1 MKKLL
6 VLLGIL
12 AAFSFVA
19 CNKEADPVNPPASDP
34 IENPTDTPDVPDTP
48 DTPDTPDE
56 PEVPAEI
63 VLFDPANYDGEK
75 IEIGG
80 ETFAKVTV
88 DGYDTTFPISPA
100 IDCSGVTTFK
110 AKLCAPEAN
119 ANFNL
124 SVKIADKDNADISA
138 IPLYGLVTE
147 PKDCKA
153 GFSEKQSWNTVS
165 ETKLA
170 AILQPMVQDSTAG
183 YKEQSGVIVYIGKI
197 IAE

>member
-19 CNKEADPVNPPASDP
+19 CNKEADPINPPASDP

-48 DTPDTPDE
+48 ETPDTPAE

-88 DGYDTTFPISPA
+88 DGYNTHFPITA
-100 IDCSGVTTFK
+100 IDCSKYKKFT
-110 AKLCAPEAN
+110 AKLAGAEDDAGLQLNVVIKDASFGDIATISMKPIAQEAK
-119 ANFNL
+119 
-124 SVKIADKDNADISA
+124 SYVK
-138 IPLYGLVTE
+138 E
-147 PKDCKA
+147 
-153 GFSEKQSWNTVS
+153 GFDEKTNWNNVS
-165 ETKLA
+165 ETKIA
-170 AILQPMVQDSTAG
+170 ANIQPMVQDTTA
-183 YKEQSGVIVYIGKI
+183 YQAQSGVVVYIGKI

>member
-48 DTPDTPDE
+48 DTPDVPDT
-56 PEVPAEI
+56 PAEI

-88 DGYDTTFPISPA
+88 DGYNTVISIDP
-100 IDCSGVTTFK
+100 IDCSACTKFT
-110 AKLCAPEAN
+110 AKLAAEEDKDI
-119 ANFNL
+119 FNL
-124 SVKIADKDNADISA
+124 SVGLKDAAYADVATVA
-138 IPLYGLVTE
+138 MYGLKSSPADYVKE
-147 PKDCKA
+147 
-153 GFSEKQSWNTVS
+153 GFDGKTDWNKVS
-165 ETKLA
+165 ETKV
-170 AILQPMVQDSTAG
+170 ISVIQPMVQDSTAG
-183 YKEQSGVIVYIGKI
+183 YAPQSGVVVYIGKI